1 MSRQFTDGE
10 ISATI
15 DRIATEG
22 GTLSRT
28 FVRKRLGGGSS
39 SRIDALLKDYRRNG
53 SGAANGAS
61 AGRPDAE
68 IALPKTAPD
77 PADPQTGATKPATAS
92 DMTAEPP
99 ADELD
104 ARNIE
109 LIARLQSEI
118 RVLKIL
124 LESERKARADDA
136 ARHLQTIEA
145 LQHEI
150 ETYRAVPRVLED
162 RGRS

>member
-1 MSRQFTDGE
+1 VSRQFTDGE
-10 ISATI
+10 ISSAI
-15 DRIATEG
+15 DRIAIEG

-28 FVRKRLGGGSS
+28 VVRKCLGGGSS
-39 SRIDALLKDYRRNG
+39 SRIDALLKEYRRNG
-53 SGAANGAS
+53 SGVSNGAS
-61 AGRPDAE
+61 AGRLTVEA
-68 IALPKTAPD
+68 ALPKTASQS
-77 PADPQTGATKPATAS
+77 ADKRIEATKSVVAS
-92 DMTAEPP
+92 GMKIESVPDV
-99 ADELD
+99 D

-109 LIARLQSEI
+109 AIARLQSEI

-136 ARHLQTIEA
+136 TRHLQTIEK

-150 ETYRAVPRVLED
+150 EIFQTVPRLQED

>member
-1 MSRQFTDGE
+1 VSRQFTDGE
-10 ISATI
+10 ISAAI
-15 DRIATEG
+15 NRIASEG

-28 FVRKRLGGGSS
+28 VVRKRLGGGSS
-39 SRIDALLKDYRRNG
+39 SRIDALLKDYQRNR
-53 SGAANGAS
+53 SGAPNGAS
-61 AGRPDAE
+61 AGRSAAE
-68 IALPKTAPD
+68 VALPMRD
-77 PADPQTGATKPATAS
+77 
-92 DMTAEPP
+92 TAEPQAGAIKAAAEP
-99 ADELD
+99 GMRTERNTKGLD

-109 LIARLQSEI
+109 LIARLRSEI

-150 ETYRAVPRVLED
+150 ETYRVPPRMPDD
-162 RGRS
+162 RSGA

>member
-1 MSRQFTDGE
+1 VSRQFTDGE
-10 ISATI
+10 ISAAI
-15 DRIATEG
+15 GLIATEG

-28 FVRKRLGGGSS
+28 VVRKRLGGGSS
-39 SRIDALLKDYRRNG
+39 SRIDALLKEYRRNG
-53 SGAANGAS
+53 AGASNGAS
-61 AGRPDAE
+61 AGRLAPEA
-68 IALPKTAPD
+68 AFPKTASQSADKRTEAPISVVASGMRIESMPD
-77 PADPQTGATKPATAS
+77 V
-92 DMTAEPP
+92 
-99 ADELD
+99 D

-109 LIARLQSEI
+109 VIARLQSEI

-136 ARHLQTIEA
+136 TRHSQTIEA

-150 ETYRAVPRVLED
+150 EIFRTVPRLQED

>member
-10 ISATI
+10 ISAEI

-28 FVRKRLGGGSS
+28 VVRKRLGGGSS
-39 SRIDALLKDYRRNG
+39 GRIDALLKEYRRNAPG
-53 SGAANGAS
+53 VANGGS
-61 AGRPDAE
+61 AGRPAVE
-68 IALPKTAPD
+68 VVLPKTASD
-77 PADPQTGATKPATAS
+77 QADPQAGATETAVASGMKTKPT
-92 DMTAEPP
+92 P
-99 ADELD
+99 DEID
-104 ARNIE
+104 ARNID

-150 ETYRAVPRVLED
+150 ETYRAIPRMSED
-162 RGRS
+162 RGCS